1 MPTTF
6 GQRIKE
12 LRLQHGLTQRD
23 LAEKANVDF
32 TYLSKI
38 ENDRLEHTP
47 SIKTIQDLARI
58 LEIDELELMSLA
70 NKVPPAL
77 EVIAKDKD
85 ALRFFRRATS
95 VVKSPEEWRDLLEY
109 LDRKHAR
116 RSGKGK

>member
-6 GQRIKE
+6 GQRIRE
-12 LRLQHGLTQRD
+12 LRLQHSLSQRA
-23 LAEKANVDF
+23 LGERAKVDF

-47 SIKTIQDLARI
+47 SIKTIQDLARV
-58 LEIDELELMSLA
+58 LEVDELELMSLA

-77 EVIAKDKD
+77 QVIARDKD

-95 VVKSPEEWRDLLEY
+95 VLKSPEEWRDMLEY
-109 LDRKHAR
+109 LDRQHAGKSR
-116 RSGKGK
+116 RGR